1 MKIQVR
7 QVPATNGGPPPL
19 IPADYFMDK
28 ILSIPFL
35 ISRINLLGVLN
46 GTIILRVY
54 QQFTDNNS
62 LNKEIKEKIIYNI
75 SDY

>member
-1 MKIQVR
+1 M
-7 QVPATNGGPPPL
+7 AAPPL

-35 ISRINLLGVLN
+35 ISRINLLRVLN